1 MVSTALRESRLNC
14 MTWGYRVSENRVA
27 KIMKNIGLSAQIK
40 RKFRVLTTNSSHS
53 YPISPNLL
61 NQDFHVS
68 EPNKAWVSDITYV
81 KSAKG
86 WLYLCVILDLFSRK
100 VVSWS
105 LADHMRTEMVI
116 EALDRAVEPN
126 KPQAGLIF
134 HSDRG
139 SQYASYRF
147 RDKLNEYKF
156 VSSMSR
162 KGSCYDN
169 AVAES
174 FFGSLKVEEIH
185 KNKYLNIFEVRR
197 SIFEYIEIFYNRNRK
212 HSYLGYKSPIKFEEQ
227 YRAA

>member
-1 MVSTALRESRLNC
+1 M
-14 MTWGYRVSENRVA
+14 
-27 KIMKNIGLSAQIK
+27 
-40 RKFRVLTTNSSHS
+40 
-53 YPISPNLL
+53 
-61 NQDFHVS
+61 
-68 EPNKAWVSDITYV
+68 
-81 KSAKG
+81 
-86 WLYLCVILDLFSRK
+86 ILDLFSRK

-116 EALDRAVEPN
+116 EALDRAVGPN
-126 KPQAGLIF
+126 KPQPGLIF

-185 KNKYLNIFEVRR
+185 RNKYLNIFEAGR